1 MNTTARIIIS
11 VAVIA
16 LIGGGII
23 WYLNS
28 RSAEDTLPAPTN
40 PSATSP
46 SGNDT
51 TPEQPAPAASTTITY
66 NGNTFTPSNLSV
78 SAGATITVINNSSR
92 ELDFASDPHPTHT
105 SNAELNE
112 GSIAPGESR
121 DFALT
126 EKGTWGFHDHLNA
139 SAQGTI
145 TVE

>member
-28 RSAEDTLPAPTN
+28 RQSENTVPTPTA

-51 TPEQPAPAASTTITY
+51 TPDETAPAASTTITY
-66 NGNTFTPSNLSV
+66 DGNTFMPSSLRV
-78 SAGATITVINNSSR
+78 AVGATITVINNSSR

-121 DFALT
+121 EFTVT
-126 EKGTWGFHDHLNA
+126 EKGDWGFHDHLNA
-139 SAQGTI
+139 SAKGTLI
-145 TVE
+145 VE